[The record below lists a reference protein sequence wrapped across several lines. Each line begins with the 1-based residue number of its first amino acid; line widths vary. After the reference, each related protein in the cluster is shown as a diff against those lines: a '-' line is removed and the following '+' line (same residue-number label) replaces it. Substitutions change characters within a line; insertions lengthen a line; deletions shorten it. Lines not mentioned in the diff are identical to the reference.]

1 MCFYS
6 LNLSGHLEKRAKCFP
21 RGRRRP
27 CKCCKMRSE
36 GSAHV
41 LQTCKMSY
49 EGSARTLQVL
59 QSVRRGVSAHF
70 ADVQSVRRGG
80 GAHFARF
87 FEGDYQLLSAGF
99 TFHTSKAQHTDKKAA
114 PIQNQLIAVKS

>member
-1 MCFYS
+1 MQFRG
-6 LNLSGHLEKRAKCFP
+6 LNRA
-21 RGRRRP
+21 
-27 CKCCKMRSE
+27 
-36 GSAHV
+36 
-41 LQTCKMSY
+41 LQTCKIHFR
-49 EGSARTLQVL
+49 GLKQTLQVL

>member
-1 MCFYS
+1 MF
-6 LNLSGHLEKRAKCFP
+6 
-21 RGRRRP
+21 
-27 CKCCKMRSE
+27 SE
-36 GSAHV
+36 GSA
-41 LQTCKMSY
+41 Q
-49 EGSARTLQVL
+49 TLQVL
-59 QSVRRGVSAHF
+59 QNAFRGIGARFADVQNVFRGVSAHF

>member
-1 MCFYS
+1 MF
-6 LNLSGHLEKRAKCFP
+6 
-21 RGRRRP
+21 
-27 CKCCKMRSE
+27 SE
-36 GSAHV
+36 GSA
-41 LQTCKMSY
+41 Q
-49 EGSARTLQVL
+49 TLQVL
-59 QSVRRGVSAHF
+59 QNAFRGVSAHFADVQNVFRGVSAHF

>member
-1 MCFYS
+1 MF
-6 LNLSGHLEKRAKCFP
+6 
-21 RGRRRP
+21 
-27 CKCCKMRSE
+27 SE
-36 GSAHV
+36 GSA
-41 LQTCKMSY
+41 Q
-49 EGSARTLQVL
+49 TLQVL
-59 QSVRRGVSAHF
+59 QNAFRGIGARF

>member
-36 GSAHV
+36 GSARI
-41 LQTCKMSY
+41 LQTCKMSS

-59 QSVRRGVSAHF
+59 QSVRRGVS
-70 ADVQSVRRGG
+70 
-80 GAHFARF
+80 AHFARF

>member
-1 MCFYS
+1 MF
-6 LNLSGHLEKRAKCFP
+6 
-21 RGRRRP
+21 
-27 CKCCKMRSE
+27 SE
-36 GSAHV
+36 GSA
-41 LQTCKMSY
+41 Q
-49 EGSARTLQVL
+49 TLQVL
-59 QSVRRGVSAHF
+59 QNAFRGIGARF
-70 ADVQSVRRGG
+70 ADVQNVFRGV